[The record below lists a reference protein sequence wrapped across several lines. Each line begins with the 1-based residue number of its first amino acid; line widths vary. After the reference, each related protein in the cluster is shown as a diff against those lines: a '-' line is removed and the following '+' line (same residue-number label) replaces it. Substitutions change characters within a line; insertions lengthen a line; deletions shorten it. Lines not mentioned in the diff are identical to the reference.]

1 MGDKWF
7 SISKVIH
14 LNLELRFIFNK
25 VFDQKL
31 NKMTNNASI
40 GSPFIIEILIYVY
53 FSLLHGTFVVD
64 IAVGAPFEDDH
75 QGAVYIYN
83 GCQTIPKNWL
93 FSQRITSKDV
103 GMGMSALGF
112 YISKSHVD
120 IDDNLYGG
128 NLDVYDYLI
137 TLSLETYTLIC
148 RMLLN

>member
-1 MGDKWF
+1 MNF
-7 SISKVIH
+7 
-14 LNLELRFIFNK
+14 ELRFILNI
-25 VFDQKL
+25 VFDQKF
-31 NKMTNNASI
+31 NKITSHASI
-40 GSPFIIEILIYVY
+40 LSPFIFEILIYEF
-53 FSLLHGTFVVD
+53 FSLLHITFVVD

-93 FSQRITSKDV
+93 FSQRITSKDL

>member
-1 MGDKWF
+1 MLQF
-7 SISKVIH
+7 CLLSFLRYLFMYIFHYSI
-14 LNLELRFIFNK
+14 L
-25 VFDQKL
+25 
-31 NKMTNNASI
+31 
-40 GSPFIIEILIYVY
+40 P
-53 FSLLHGTFVVD
+53 FVVD

-128 NLDVYDYLI
+128 N
-137 TLSLETYTLIC
+137 
-148 RMLLN
+148 